1 MGMTVDGVSYLTGMR
16 PNTHVST
23 AGKQEPKEAA
33 ADVGKTQKNSISA
46 SLDEANM
53 GQDGI
58 AITEVSR
65 QQGTEQSTAQKQ
77 NAAPRMD
84 TVEIS
89 AEGRAASVKLQSQQ
103 IETGIAAAK
112 VERYESEDLSE
123 YTETELKQMY
133 YKGELTRE
141 EYEDETGESLR

>member
-1 MGMTVDGVSYLTGMR
+1 
-16 PNTHVST
+16 
-23 AGKQEPKEAA
+23 
-33 ADVGKTQKNSISA
+33 
-46 SLDEANM
+46 
-53 GQDGI
+53 
-58 AITEVSR
+58 
-65 QQGTEQSTAQKQ
+65 
-77 NAAPRMD
+77 MD

-133 YKGELTRE
+133 YKGEITRE